1 MKHELYQSIAK
12 VAHALASG
20 NRLQILEYAAQTERS
35 VEELAAMTGLTVAN
49 TSQHLRALRQAGLVM
64 ARKDGLRVFYAAA
77 GEDVIA
83 LVSALRTVAEARVAD
98 VERLVRVWVGQRDK
112 MEPVSAAELLDRAQ
126 KGLVT
131 VLDVRPTVEYEAGH
145 IPGAISVPVD
155 KLERFLSRLPK
166 RKEVI
171 AYCRGPYCLMSFEAV
186 QKLRKRGWRAR
197 RLENGLPEW
206 RAAGLPVVKGVEG

>member
-1 MKHELYQSIAK
+1 M
-12 VAHALASG
+12 
-20 NRLQILEYAAQTERS
+20 EYAAQAERS
-35 VEELAAMTGLTVAN
+35 VEELAAMAGLTVAN
-49 TSQHLRALRQAGLVM
+49 TSQHLQALRQAGLVT

-83 LVSALRTVAEARVAD
+83 LVSALRAVAEHRVAD
-98 VERLVRVWVGQRDK
+98 VERLVRVWVGQRDE
-112 MEPVSAAELLDRAQ
+112 MEPISAAELLDRAQ

-131 VLDVRPTVEYEAGH
+131 VLDVRPATEYEAGH
-145 IPGAISVPVD
+145 IPGAISVPIG
-155 KLERFLSRLPK
+155 KLESFLSRLPK
-166 RKEVI
+166 RREVI

-206 RAAGLPVVKGVEG
+206 RAAGLPVVKGAEG